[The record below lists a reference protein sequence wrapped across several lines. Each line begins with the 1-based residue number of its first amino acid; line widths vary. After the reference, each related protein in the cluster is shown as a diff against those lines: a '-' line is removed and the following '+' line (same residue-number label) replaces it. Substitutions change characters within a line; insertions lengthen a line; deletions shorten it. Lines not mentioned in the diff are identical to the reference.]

1 MRLICLSGSGLSAGS
16 GLPTFR
22 GAGGLHEG
30 MRAEEFLSAASYARD
45 PAAVERWHDR
55 LRRAVLAV
63 EPNAAHRA
71 LAEAQRRLPDTVLL
85 TQNVDGLLQRA
96 GAPRVVELHGSLH
109 RSRCLGHA
117 HVYALRGDWD
127 PDARCDRCGAR
138 LRTDVVL
145 FGEAA
150 PGYLTLWSTLRRARR
165 DDLLLVVGTQGAVLP
180 VGEMARGFPGRSALV
195 NLHPS
200 DDIDERAF
208 DVVVHAPAE
217 EVMEALLAALTAE
230 A

>member
-1 MRLICLSGSGLSAGS
+1 MTLICLSGSGLSAGS

-22 GAGGLHEG
+22 GAGGLHAG

-45 PAAVERWHDR
+45 PAAVERWHDG

-71 LAEAQRRLPDTVLL
+71 LADLERRRPDTVLL

-96 GAPRVVELHGSLH
+96 GAARVVELHGSLH

-117 HVYALRGDWD
+117 HLAPREGDWD
-127 PDARCDRCGAR
+127 PDARCTRCGAR

-150 PGYLTLWSTLRRARR
+150 PGYATLRSTLRRAGRE
-165 DDLLLVVGTQGAVLP
+165 DVLLVVGTQGVVLP
-180 VGEMARGFPGRSALV
+180 VTDIARAFPGRKLLV
-195 NLHPS
+195 NLHAS
-200 DDIDERAF
+200 DDIDDDAF
-208 DVVVHAPAE
+208 DLVVHAPAE
-217 EVMEALLAALTAE
+217 EVLEVLVSRE
-230 A
+230 